1 MKRQGQSLSLKT
13 LTKNNVWEIQE
24 NDIFRLWSQAERDS
38 DFKEN
43 RHRYMDVIKSAFM
56 VEEIKLDR
64 PEILKK
70 YQERGFKT
78 NNVRMDDHVTVKWAI
93 KKKPILRVTDLT
105 MENIHHISAHKL
117 IKVLERNFGGGWDSL
132 SKSVQNIIQ
141 SAFDVTTTT
150 MPTNRIKNPG
160 GLYEKKCIEGYEV
173 LEIPKGGW
181 TEAIFVRDKMVFE
194 LPPEEE
200 EEKVV
205 AAPEK
210 PKESPEEKLEETVQT
225 EPLPAE
231 TESTGQEEE
240 DDSFD
245 DEKLTEESYRTTY
258 ETNPEDLEMQAEE
271 VTDEEEF

>member
-105 MENIHHISAHKL
+105 MENID
-117 IKVLERNFGGGWDSL
+117 R
-132 SKSVQNIIQ
+132 KSV
-141 SAFDVTTTT
+141 V
-150 MPTNRIKNPG
+150 
-160 GLYEKKCIEGYEV
+160 
-173 LEIPKGGW
+173 
-181 TEAIFVRDKMVFE
+181 
-194 LPPEEE
+194 
-200 EEKVV
+200 
-205 AAPEK
+205 
-210 PKESPEEKLEETVQT
+210 
-225 EPLPAE
+225 
-231 TESTGQEEE
+231 
-240 DDSFD
+240 
-245 DEKLTEESYRTTY
+245 
-258 ETNPEDLEMQAEE
+258 
-271 VTDEEEF
+271 